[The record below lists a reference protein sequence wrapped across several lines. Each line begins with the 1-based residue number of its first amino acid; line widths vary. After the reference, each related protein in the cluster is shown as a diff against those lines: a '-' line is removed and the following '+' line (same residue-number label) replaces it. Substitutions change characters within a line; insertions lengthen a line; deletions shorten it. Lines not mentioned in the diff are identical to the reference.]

1 MAFNK
6 QKIQKA
12 LEDGFARIESEA
24 SENNPATKIV
34 AEVVAAAIQTA
45 LADAEVRATVQI
57 DGETINI
64 TGTIQ

>member
-1 MAFNK
+1 MVFNK
-6 QKIQKA
+6 QKIQTA
-12 LEDGFARIESEA
+12 LEDGFARIKSEA

-34 AEVVAAAIQTA
+34 AEVVATAIQTA
-45 LADAEVRATVQI
+45 LADAEVRATAQI

>member
-34 AEVVAAAIQTA
+34 AAEVVAAIQTA
-45 LADAEVRATVQI
+45 LADTEVRATVQI